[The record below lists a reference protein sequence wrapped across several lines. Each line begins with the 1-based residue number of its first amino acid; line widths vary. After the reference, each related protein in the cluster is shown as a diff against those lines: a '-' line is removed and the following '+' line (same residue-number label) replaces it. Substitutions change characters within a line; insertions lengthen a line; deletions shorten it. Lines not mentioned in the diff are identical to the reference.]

1 MSIFDSAA
9 SGLVSIG
16 KASFVWGLSSSVW
29 ELVKIDISDGISI
42 SFPKTTIF
50 DNILKAIVETC
61 IGSGQMAGTSLG
73 SSLDASALFYSK
85 GLFYYLGMMDFV
97 IAIILGLIAFENGPN
112 FLSLFMN
119 KIFKYGFWMF
129 IFLNW
134 RELTTRI
141 GNSFLQIGSF
151 DRDVDVSSY
160 FVLLEPSK
168 YISKGLEYSFGFL
181 EFVIKHDWN
190 HGMKANIVFDASLA
204 WIASFFIFIAF
215 FLIALNMFLTVA
227 EFYICSALMLVFIP
241 FALFEKT
248 ERFASQVFNL
258 VICFGVRLMIL
269 YALIRMGDSFFGIGS
284 EVQKYFIFKDSPSLI
299 VMVMSIA
306 LSTTFAYLCCE
317 APQMAS
323 SVISG
328 ALNLNSNNA
337 IMHAY
342 GGAAALGSTV
352 GGAMKVGGTIVGATQ
367 RSIDAAKAA
376 NGGVIGK
383 SLAAVGGF
391 SDGIQSGIA
400 KGTIGGLEEGQ
411 AVYQAASGRT
421 SGHESSTSPGYQVT
435 RDADGNIIRKS
446 GSSDNSGGFTSNHG
460 IAEGISRFVTG
471 KSSGTSQGGSSAGR
485 NSGDVS
491 GGTGKSG
498 GSYVYAPTTAPNQG
512 SSPGV
517 SQEGQRGPQGDF
529 GHQ

>member
-1 MSIFDSAA
+1 MAVFTLDNAVTVVKD
-9 SGLVSIG
+9 G
-16 KASFVWGLSSSVW
+16 FVWGFVDRVW
-29 ELVKIDISDGISI
+29 EVVKIDISEGISI

-50 DNILKAIVETC
+50 DDILKAIVETC

-85 GLFYYLGMMDFV
+85 GLFYYLGMMDFF
-97 IAIILGLIAFENGPN
+97 IAILLGLIAFENGPN
-112 FLSLFMN
+112 FISLFMN

-151 DRDVDVSSY
+151 DRDVDTSNY
-160 FVLLEPSK
+160 FILLEPSK
-168 YISKGLEYSFGFL
+168 YISRGLEYSFGFL

-190 HGMKANIVFDASLA
+190 HQMKSDIVFDACLA

-215 FLIALNMFLTVA
+215 FLIAVNMFVTVA

-284 EVQKYFIFKDSPSLI
+284 TVQKYFVFKDAPSLI

-306 LSTTFAYLCCE
+306 LSSTFAYLCCE
-317 APQMAS
+317 APAMAS
-323 SVISG
+323 SIISG

-342 GGAAALGSTV
+342 GGAAALSSTV
-352 GGAMKVGGTIVGATQ
+352 GAAAKAGGAVIGAAQ
-367 RSIDAAKAA
+367 RGADAAKAA
-376 NGGVIGK
+376 SGPIGK
-383 SLAAVGGF
+383 PLAAISGF
-391 SDGIQSGIA
+391 SEGLTSGIA

-411 AVYQAASGRT
+411 AVYNAASGRT
-421 SGHESSTSPGYQVT
+421 SGHESSDDPGYKVT
-435 RDADGNIIRKS
+435 RDSDGNIIRKTKS
-446 GSSDNSGGFTSNHG
+446 GDNSGGVSSNHG
-460 IAEGISRFVTG
+460 MANKINDILTG
-471 KSSGTSQGGSSAGR
+471 KGSQGGSS
-485 NSGDVS
+485 
-491 GGTGKSG
+491 SG
-498 GSYVYAPTTAPNQG
+498 GSSSGKNNGENSSYVPAPMQKMLDG
-512 SSPGV
+512 ISKD
-517 SQEGQRGPQGDF
+517 GPKGHHGDF
-529 GHQ
+529 SH